1 MSNPQR
7 YFSTQ
12 FHNYYRPLCLFALR
26 LLDNADEAEDVV
38 QDTFAAL
45 WEKRDTLHKI
55 VSIKSYLY
63 TAVRNNCLMKLR
75 SKKEFEIVEELQLV
89 DEYTREDVIARAEL
103 EAKLWKIID
112 ELPERQRE
120 IFLMAKRDGMA
131 YKEIA
136 EETGLSVK
144 TVENHVTRA
153 LKSLRQ
159 KYPNTFL
166 FFFA

>member
-12 FHNYYRPLCLFALR
+12 FHNYYRPLCLYALR

-75 SKKEFEIVEELQLV
+75 SKKEFDSVEELQLM
-89 DEYTREDVIARAEL
+89 DEYTPEEVIARAEL

-112 ELPERQRE
+112 ELPNVN
-120 IFLMAKRDGMA
+120 
-131 YKEIA
+131 
-136 EETGLSVK
+136 VK
-144 TVENHVTRA
+144 
-153 LKSLRQ
+153 
-159 KYPNTFL
+159 
-166 FFFA
+166 FF

>member
-89 DEYTREDVIARAEL
+89 DEYTREDVIARAEV

-144 TVENHVTRA
+144 TIENHVTRA

-159 KYPNTFL
+159 KDPNTFL

>member
-89 DEYTREDVIARAEL
+89 DEYTREDVIARAEV

-131 YKEIA
+131 YREIA

-153 LKSLRQ
+153 LKSLRH
-159 KYPNTFL
+159 KDPNTFL

>member
-55 VSIKSYLY
+55 VSIKSYHY

-103 EAKLWKIID
+103 EAKLWKMID
-112 ELPERQRE
+112 DLPERQRE

-131 YKEIA
+131 YREIA

-153 LKSLRQ
+153 LKSLRH
-159 KYPNTFL
+159 KDPNTFL

>member
-89 DEYTREDVIARAEL
+89 DEYTREDVIARAEV

-131 YKEIA
+131 YREIA

-159 KYPNTFL
+159 KDPNTFL

>member
-1 MSNPQR
+1 MSYSR
-7 YFSTQ
+7 SYFSTQ
-12 FHNYYRPLCLFALR
+12 FHTYYRPLCLYALR
-26 LLDNADEAEDVV
+26 LLDNTDEAEDVV

-45 WEKRDTLHKI
+45 WEKRDTLQQI
-55 VSIKSYLY
+55 ASIKSYLY

-75 SKKEFEIVEELQLV
+75 TKKEFDSVEELQLM
-89 DEYTREDVIARAEL
+89 DEYTPEEVIARAEL
-103 EAKLWKIID
+103 EAKLWKMID

-131 YKEIA
+131 YREIA

-159 KYPNTFL
+159 KDPNTFL

>member
-75 SKKEFEIVEELQLV
+75 SKKEFDSVEELQLM
-89 DEYTREDVIARAEL
+89 DEYTPEEVIARAEL
-103 EAKLWKIID
+103 EAKLWKMID
-112 ELPERQRE
+112 DLPERQRE

-131 YKEIA
+131 YREIA

-153 LKSLRQ
+153 LKFLRQ
-159 KYPNTFL
+159 KDPNTFL

>member
-12 FHNYYRPLCLFALR
+12 FHSYYRPLCLFALR

-45 WEKRDTLHKI
+45 WEKRDTLHQI

-75 SKKEFEIVEELQLV
+75 SKKEFDSVEELQLM
-89 DEYTREDVIARAEL
+89 DEYTPEEVIARAEL
-103 EAKLWKIID
+103 EAKLWKMID
-112 ELPERQRE
+112 DLPERQRE

-131 YKEIA
+131 YREIA

-159 KYPNTFL
+159 KDPNTFL

>member
-1 MSNPQR
+1 MSYSKS

-12 FHNYYRPLCLFALR
+12 FNLYYRPLCLYALR
-26 LLDNADEAEDVV
+26 LLDDTDEAEDVV

-45 WEKRDTLHKI
+45 WEKRETRIEIADM
-55 VSIKSYLY
+55 KSYLY

-75 SKKEFEIVEELQLV
+75 TKKEFDDVNELQLV
-89 DEYTREDVIARAEL
+89 DENIQNEDIARAEL
-103 EAKLWKIID
+103 EAKLWKMID

-159 KYPNTFL
+159 KDPNTFL

>member
-12 FHNYYRPLCLFALR
+12 FHSYYRPLCLYALR
-26 LLDNADEAEDVV
+26 LLDDTDEAEDVV

-55 VSIKSYLY
+55 VSNKSYLY

-75 SKKEFEIVEELQLV
+75 SKKEFDSVEELQLM
-89 DEYTREDVIARAEL
+89 DEYTPEEVIARAEL
-103 EAKLWKIID
+103 EAKLWKMID
-112 ELPERQRE
+112 DLPERQRE

-131 YKEIA
+131 YREIA

-153 LKSLRQ
+153 LKSLRH
-159 KYPNTFL
+159 KDPNTFL

>member
-75 SKKEFEIVEELQLV
+75 SKKEFDSVEELQLM
-89 DEYTREDVIARAEL
+89 DEYTPEEVIARAEL
-103 EAKLWKIID
+103 EAKLWKMID
-112 ELPERQRE
+112 DLPERQRE

-131 YKEIA
+131 YREIA

-153 LKSLRQ
+153 LKSLRH
-159 KYPNTFL
+159 KDPNTFL

>member
-1 MSNPQR
+1 MRS

-12 FHNYYRPLCLFALR
+12 FHIYYRPLCLYALR
-26 LLDNADEAEDVV
+26 LLGNTDEAEDVV

-45 WEKRDTLHKI
+45 WEKRDTLHQI
-55 VSIKSYLY
+55 SSVKSYLY

-75 SKKEFEIVEELQLV
+75 TKKDFESVEEFQLV
-89 DEYTREDVIARAEL
+89 DENTLEEEVSRAEL
-103 EAKLWKIID
+103 EARLWKMID
-112 ELPERQRE
+112 GLPERQRE
-120 IFLMAKRDGMA
+120 VFLMAKRDGMA

-136 EETGLSVK
+136 EKTGLSVK

-153 LKSLRQ
+153 LKSLRH
-159 KYPNTFL
+159 KDPKTFL